1 MNAKTIYT
9 QPSLKADRAR
19 LGSGLFSLAVRFS
32 RGEST
37 QRERED
43 AIKATKRR
51 RKALDGKAGIRH
63 MREEID
69 AVSEKIRA
77 ARKARHTARCRPI
90 DATSRARAA
99 GLIQSAPRDPVKLSS
114 QPLERRLRTR
124 VADDVM
130 RIFKSRYRIDPKA
143 GSEFLEITRNPA
155 DVGIRQTEA
164 LDWDY
169 YSKATKYPKKVVDTE
184 LTVPAAWWIRVRDQG
199 LEVVDDMLTLD
210 AQRAE
215 GAPADVDLFAAVW
228 LTQGRGYEISAWRGY
243 IARERTT
250 NISYHGA
257 DPAAA
262 LRGLN
267 RKLGAA
273 RATGKLQ
280 DLLAKQGIEG
290 VVARAPHLTVSLS
303 DARAT
308 GACEYGIRSWCHRA
322 GLPYEAGSAS
332 LADVYA
338 AYRAHPLPEA
348 RAAILHALRRQKRAV
363 LAAA

>member
-19 LGSGLFSLAVRFS
+19 LGSGLFGLAVRFS

-43 AIKATKRR
+43 AIKALKRR
-51 RKALDGKAGIRH
+51 RKALDGKTGVRH
-63 MREEID
+63 LRAEVD

-77 ARKARHTARCRPI
+77 NRKARKGARIRGV
-90 DATSRARAA
+90 DATQRAVRAGVRPNA
-99 GLIQSAPRDPVKLSS
+99 QHPVRLPS
-114 QPLERRLRTR
+114 QPLERRLRAR
-124 VADDVM
+124 VSDDVM
-130 RIFKSRYRIDPKA
+130 RIFKIRYRVDPKA
-143 GSEFLEITRNPA
+143 GSESLEITRNPA
-155 DVGIRQTEA
+155 EVGIKQTES

-184 LTVPAAWWIRVRDQG
+184 LTVPAAWWLRVRAHG

-228 LTQGRGYEISAWRGY
+228 LTQGRGYEITAWRGY

-250 NISYHGA
+250 GISYHGA

-280 DLLAKQGIEG
+280 DLLAKHGIDG

-332 LADVYA
+332 LSDVYA